1 MMQHRR
7 LATPVALAAALFLAG
22 IAGARA
28 QPTNSPAT
36 NGPAATTP
44 PRGNGVPVGVAPV
57 SRADVPV
64 ILRNVGLV
72 QAFQSV
78 LVRARVDGTLQTVDF
93 TEGQNVKPGDL
104 LAVIDPRPYQAA
116 LDQALAKKRADEA
129 QLVNARL
136 DLARYSELAKSQ
148 FATRQSVDTQLATVA
163 QFVANIEGDTAAID
177 TAQLNLSFTR
187 VTSPIEG
194 RAGLRM
200 IDVGNLIHASDS
212 AGIVT
217 ITQIHPIALIFTLP
231 QDTLPQVIEAM
242 HGGTLVVTAF
252 ASDDHTELA
261 HGTLLTVD
269 NTIDQTT
276 GTYKLKAV
284 FSNLDEK
291 LWPGQFVNARLFV
304 RTLPG
309 ALTVPSTA
317 LQRGPRGVFVYAV
330 NADQTVAVT
339 AVEVVQDDGQT
350 AVIGRGVTADMKVV
364 VNGQS
369 KLQNGTRVAATIAGA
384 GG

>member
-1 MMQHRR
+1 MQHRR
-7 LATPVALAAALFLAG
+7 LIAPLALAAAVLLAG
-22 IAGARA
+22 SPGALA
-28 QPTNSPAT
+28 QSAAPEA
-36 NGPAATTP
+36 PAAASP
-44 PRGNGVPVGVAPV
+44 GNGVPAGVAPV
-57 SRADVPV
+57 TRADVPV

-93 TEGQNVKPGDL
+93 TEGQTVKPGDL

-129 QLVNARL
+129 QLMNARL

-163 QFVANIEGDTAAID
+163 QLVANIEGDTAAID

-200 IDVGNLIHASDS
+200 IDVGNLIHASDA

-231 QDTLPQVIEAM
+231 QDTLPQVMEAM
-242 HGGTLVVTAF
+242 HGGTLAVSAF
-252 ASDDHTELA
+252 ASDDHGELA
-261 HGTLLTVD
+261 RGTLLTVD

-317 LQRGPRGVFVYAV
+317 LQRGPRGVFVYTVA
-330 NADQTVAVT
+330 ADQTVAVT
-339 AVEVVQDDGQT
+339 PVDVVQDDGQI

-364 VNGQS
+364 ISGQS
-369 KLQNGTRVAATIAGA
+369 KLQNGTRVAPTIAGA

>member
-1 MMQHRR
+1 MQHRR
-7 LATPVALAAALFLAG
+7 LITPLALAVAALLAG
-22 IAGARA
+22 SLGALA
-28 QPTNSPAT
+28 QSAAPEA
-36 NGPAATTP
+36 PAAAAP
-44 PRGNGVPVGVAPV
+44 SRGNGVPAGVAPV
-57 SRADVPV
+57 TRADVPV

-93 TEGQNVKPGDL
+93 TEGQTVKPGDL

-129 QLVNARL
+129 QLMNARL

-163 QFVANIEGDTAAID
+163 QLVANIEGDTAAID

-200 IDVGNLIHASDS
+200 IDVGNLIHASDA

-231 QDTLPQVIEAM
+231 QDTLPQVMEAM
-242 HGGTLVVTAF
+242 HGGTLAVSAF
-252 ASDDHTELA
+252 ASDDHGELA
-261 HGTLLTVD
+261 RGTLLTVD

-317 LQRGPRGVFVYAV
+317 LQRGPRGVFVYTVA
-330 NADQTVAVT
+330 ADQTVAVT
-339 AVEVVQDDGQT
+339 PVDVVQDDGQI

-364 VNGQS
+364 ISGQS
-369 KLQNGTRVAATIAGA
+369 KLQNGTRVAPTIAGA

>member
-1 MMQHRR
+1 MQHRR
-7 LATPVALAAALFLAG
+7 LIAPLALAAAVLLAG
-22 IAGARA
+22 SPGALA
-28 QPTNSPAT
+28 QSAAPEA
-36 NGPAATTP
+36 PAAAS
-44 PRGNGVPVGVAPV
+44 RGNGVPAGVAPV
-57 SRADVPV
+57 TRADVPV

-93 TEGQNVKPGDL
+93 TEGQTVKPGDL

-129 QLVNARL
+129 QLMNARL

-163 QFVANIEGDTAAID
+163 QLVANIEGDTAAID

-200 IDVGNLIHASDS
+200 IDVGNLIHASDA

-231 QDTLPQVIEAM
+231 QDTLPQVMEAM
-242 HGGTLVVTAF
+242 HGGTLAVSAF
-252 ASDDHTELA
+252 ASDDHGELA
-261 HGTLLTVD
+261 RGTLLTVD

-317 LQRGPRGVFVYAV
+317 LQRGPRGVFVYALA
-330 NADQTVAVT
+330 ADQTVAVT
-339 AVEVVQDDGQT
+339 PVDVVQDDGQI

-364 VNGQS
+364 ISGQS
-369 KLQNGTRVAATIAGA
+369 KLQNGTRVAPTIAGA

>member
-1 MMQHRR
+1 MKQRFGVAAP
-7 LATPVALAAALFLAG
+7 LALAAVLLLAG
-22 IAGARA
+22 NVGAHAQAAGSAA
-28 QPTNSPAT
+28 SAAPA
-36 NGPAATTP
+36 G
-44 PRGNGVPVGVAPV
+44 GNGVPVTIAPV
-57 SRADVPV
+57 TRADVPV

-78 LVRARVDGTLQTVDF
+78 LVRARVDGTLQSVNF

-129 QLVNARL
+129 QLANARL
-136 DLARYSELAKSQ
+136 DLNRYSELAKSQ

-163 QFVANIEGDTAAID
+163 QLVATIEGDSAAID

-200 IDVGNLIHASDS
+200 IDVGNLIHANDA

-217 ITQIHPIALIFTLP
+217 ITQIHPIAMIFTLP

-242 HGGTLVVTAF
+242 HHGTLAVTA
-252 ASDDHTELA
+252 AAADDHTELS

-284 FSNLDEK
+284 FNNHDEK

-309 ALTVPSTA
+309 VMTVPSTA
-317 LQRGPRGVFVYAV
+317 LQRGPKGVFVYAV
-330 NADQTVAVT
+330 NPDQTVAVT
-339 AVEVVQDDGQT
+339 PVEVVQDDGQV
-350 AVIGRGVTADMKVV
+350 AVIGRGVSADMKVV
-364 VNGQS
+364 TSGQS
-369 KLQNGTRVAATIAGA
+369 KLQNGTRIATSIASA

>member
-1 MMQHRR
+1 MQHRR
-7 LATPVALAAALFLAG
+7 LIAPLALAAAVLLAG
-22 IAGARA
+22 SLGALA
-28 QPTNSPAT
+28 QSAAPEA
-36 NGPAATTP
+36 PAAAAP
-44 PRGNGVPVGVAPV
+44 SRGNGVPAGVAPV
-57 SRADVPV
+57 TRADVPV

-93 TEGQNVKPGDL
+93 TEGQTVKPGDL

-129 QLVNARL
+129 QLMNARL

-163 QFVANIEGDTAAID
+163 QLVANIEGDTAAID

-200 IDVGNLIHASDS
+200 IDVGNLIHASDA

-231 QDTLPQVIEAM
+231 QDTLPQVMEAM
-242 HGGTLVVTAF
+242 HGGTLAVSAY
-252 ASDDHTELA
+252 ASDDHDELA
-261 HGTLLTVD
+261 RGTLLTVD

-291 LWPGQFVNARLFV
+291 LWPGQFVNARLYV

-317 LQRGPRGVFVYAV
+317 LQRGPRGVFVYTVA
-330 NADQTVAVT
+330 ADQTVAVT
-339 AVEVVQDDGQT
+339 PVDVVQDDGQI

-364 VNGQS
+364 ISGQS
-369 KLQNGTRVAATIAGA
+369 KLQNGTRVAPTIAGA

>member
-1 MMQHRR
+1 MQHRR
-7 LATPVALAAALFLAG
+7 LIAPLALAAAVLLAG
-22 IAGARA
+22 SPGALA
-28 QPTNSPAT
+28 QSAAPEA
-36 NGPAATTP
+36 PAAAS
-44 PRGNGVPVGVAPV
+44 RGNGVPAGVAPV
-57 SRADVPV
+57 TRADVPV

-93 TEGQNVKPGDL
+93 TEGQTVKPGDL

-129 QLVNARL
+129 QLMNARL

-163 QFVANIEGDTAAID
+163 QLVANIEGDTAAID

-200 IDVGNLIHASDS
+200 IDVGNLIHASDA

-231 QDTLPQVIEAM
+231 QDTLPQVMEAM
-242 HGGTLVVTAF
+242 HGGTLAVSAF
-252 ASDDHTELA
+252 ASDDHDELA
-261 HGTLLTVD
+261 RGTLLTVD

-291 LWPGQFVNARLFV
+291 LWPGQFVNARLYV

-317 LQRGPRGVFVYAV
+317 LQRGPRGVFVYTVA
-330 NADQTVAVT
+330 ADQTVAVT
-339 AVEVVQDDGQT
+339 PVDVVQDDGQI

-364 VNGQS
+364 ISGQS
-369 KLQNGTRVAATIAGA
+369 KLQNGTRVAPTIAGA

>member
-1 MMQHRR
+1 MQHRR
-7 LATPVALAAALFLAG
+7 LITPLALAVAALLAG
-22 IAGARA
+22 SLGALA
-28 QPTNSPAT
+28 QSAAPEAPAT
-36 NGPAATTP
+36 AAQAAAS
-44 PRGNGVPVGVAPV
+44 RGNGVPAGVAPV
-57 SRADVPV
+57 TRADVPV

-93 TEGQNVKPGDL
+93 TEGQTVKPGDL

-129 QLVNARL
+129 QLMNARL

-163 QFVANIEGDTAAID
+163 QLVANIEGDTAAID

-200 IDVGNLIHASDS
+200 IDVGNLIHASDA

-231 QDTLPQVIEAM
+231 QDTLPQVMEAM
-242 HGGTLVVTAF
+242 HGGTLAVSAF
-252 ASDDHTELA
+252 ASDDHGELA
-261 HGTLLTVD
+261 RGTLLTVD

-317 LQRGPRGVFVYAV
+317 LQRGPRGVFVYTVA
-330 NADQTVAVT
+330 ADQTVAVT
-339 AVEVVQDDGQT
+339 PVDVVQDDGQI

-364 VNGQS
+364 ISGQS
-369 KLQNGTRVAATIAGA
+369 KLQNGTRVAPTIAGA